1 MLVTAHRLA
10 PLARHAQR
18 VGCVRV
24 SGAPLHS
31 AAATAVQCTA
41 VPGCLGGEH
50 GLLPP
55 PPPISALIDHIMC
68 MLAPAAAAMQF
79 VSTEGGSNGLQ
90 DASTLRA
97 SPDEQPASYTPAE
110 EVAGSR

>member
-1 MLVTAHRLA
+1 
-10 PLARHAQR
+10 
-18 VGCVRV
+18 
-24 SGAPLHS
+24 
-31 AAATAVQCTA
+31 
-41 VPGCLGGEH
+41 
-50 GLLPP
+50 
-55 PPPISALIDHIMC
+55 MC